1 MKKNSAD
8 VWQRIIA
15 SPSFIAPSH
24 CRAIRSIDLHTEGEP
39 LRVIVGGFPELEG
52 NSILDYRAFVR
63 DHWDE
68 LRRALMWEPRGHADM
83 YGCLLTPPVSPEAD
97 FGTFFLHNEGYSTM
111 CGHAIIALATLAV
124 KMDWVDADQA
134 VINLNIDTPAGLVWT
149 SVRRKAGKI
158 EKVSFVNVDSYV
170 YAKDCQV
177 VVPGLGTVPY
187 DLAFGGAYY
196 AYVPAEAI
204 GLSLEASNVS
214 EIIRLGKAI
223 KRAVIKSHPIEHP
236 EPERAEIGFLYG
248 TIFVGPAENP
258 AHHSRNVCV
267 FAEGEVDRSP
277 TGTGVSGRVA
287 LHAARGELTIGEE
300 ITIESILG
308 TTFDV
313 KIKKESR
320 FAGIPAVIPEVSGRA
335 FITGQHEFL
344 LDPEDPLRNGF
355 LLR

>member
-1 MKKNSAD
+1 MS
-8 VWQRIIA
+8 VWQAILA
-15 SPSFIAPSH
+15 SQSF
-24 CRAIRSIDLHTEGEP
+24 AIPGDWRSIRTIDLHTEGEP
-39 LRVIVGGFPELEG
+39 LRVILGGFPELQG
-52 NSILDYRAFVR
+52 KTILDYRAFVR

-83 YGCLLTPPVSPEAD
+83 YGCLLTPPISPEGD

-111 CGHAIIALATLAV
+111 CGHAIIALATLVV
-124 KMDWVDADQA
+124 KMGWVA
-134 VINLNIDTPAGLVWT
+134 VDHPEIKLNIDTPAGLVRT
-149 SVRRKAGKI
+149 SVRRRAGKI
-158 EKVSFVNVDSYV
+158 EKVSFLNVPSFV
-170 YAKDCQV
+170 YASDCEV
-177 VVPGLGTVPY
+177 EVPGLGTVPY

-204 GLSLEASNVS
+204 GLSLQANNSG

-223 KRAVIKSHPIEHP
+223 KAAVMAKHPIIHP
-236 EPERAEIGFLYG
+236 EVEREEIGFLYG
-248 TIFVGPAENP
+248 TIFVGEAENP

-287 LHAARGELTIGEE
+287 LHVARGELSIGEE

-313 KIKKESR
+313 KIMEGSH
-320 FAGIPAVIPEVSGRA
+320 FGGYPAVIPEVSGRA

-344 LDPEDPLRNGF
+344 LDPEDPLRDGF